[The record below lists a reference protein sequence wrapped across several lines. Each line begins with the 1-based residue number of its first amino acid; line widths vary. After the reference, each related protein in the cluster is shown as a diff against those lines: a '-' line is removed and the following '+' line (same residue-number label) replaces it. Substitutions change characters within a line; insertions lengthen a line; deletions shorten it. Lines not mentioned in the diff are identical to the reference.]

1 MKTVIFPEVLA
12 QAAKLSSNRLTG
24 YGETIGEVVLDI
36 CKNYPALNAHLFYDN
51 CQFKEHFLLT
61 SKGALAEPNTPLAGG
76 DEVEIMLATSGG
88 TDSSGLSNDEV
99 QRYVRHITL
108 PQVGRQGQLRLKK
121 AKVLIIGTGGLGS
134 PVSLYLAAAGVGTI
148 GLADFDVVESSNLQR
163 QVVHGYSTLGMPKVE
178 SARQRLLDMNPHIE
192 VRTHQCAV
200 DSENAK
206 DLIGQYDLVVDGTD
220 NFASRYLV
228 NAVCAKQNKP
238 LVFGAINRFDGQISV
253 FNLNGGPCYQCLFP
267 KNPPPELA
275 PSCNAG
281 GVIGVLP
288 GVVGLLQAT
297 EAVKVILGIGESLA
311 GRLLRFDA
319 LRMRFDEV
327 KFGRRRHCPACG
339 VASTNTASASVD
351 EQICESVSAQSER
364 LEAHR
369 YIAPNSLHQIIV
381 RGAEGYA
388 LLDVRD
394 ANELEVCRLPGI
406 LNIPLRELDD
416 RMAELDASRRYIVVC
431 YAGVRAESAAA
442 RLLNAGFDRVQVLDG
457 GMKRWARDVEHDM
470 PMY

>member
-12 QAAKLSSNRLTG
+12 RAAKLSSNRLMG
-24 YGETIGEVVLDI
+24 YGGTVGEVISDV
-36 CKNYPALNAHLFYDN
+36 CKKHPALNAHLFYDN
-51 CQFKEHFLLT
+51 REFKEHFLLT
-61 SKGALAEPNTPLAGG
+61 TKGVLAEPDTPLSGD

-88 TDSSGLSNDEV
+88 TDPTGLSNEEV
-99 QRYVRHITL
+99 QRYVRQITL
-108 PQVGRQGQLRLKK
+108 PHVGRQGQLRLKQ
-121 AKVLIIGTGGLGS
+121 AKVLVIGTGGLGS
-134 PVSLYLAAAGVGTI
+134 PVSLYLAAVGVGTI
-148 GLADFDVVESSNLQR
+148 GLADFDLVESSNLQR
-163 QVVHGYSTLGMPKVE
+163 QIVHGYSTLGMPKVD
-178 SARQRLLDMNPHIE
+178 SARQRLLDVNPHIE

-200 DSENAK
+200 NSENAQ

-228 NAVCAKQNKP
+228 NAVCVKQNKP
-238 LVFGAINRFDGQISV
+238 LVFGAINRFDRQISV
-253 FNLNGGPCYQCLFP
+253 FNLNGGPCYQCLFS
-267 KNPPPELA
+267 KNPPPELS

-297 EAVKVILGIGESLA
+297 EAVKVVLGIGESLA

-319 LRMRFDEV
+319 LRMAFDEV
-327 KFGRRRHCPACG
+327 KFGRRSHCPACG
-339 VASTNTASASVD
+339 VASTNAPSVSDD
-351 EQICESVSAQSER
+351 EQACQSAPVLSER

-369 YIAPNSLHQIIV
+369 YIDPNGLHQIIV
-381 RGAEGYA
+381 RGGEGYA

-406 LNIPLRELDD
+406 LNIPLSDLDD
-416 RMAELDASRRYIVVC
+416 RIAELDVSRRYIVVC
-431 YAGVRAESAAA
+431 YAGVRAERAAV
-442 RLLNAGFDRVQVLDG
+442 RLMGAGFDKVQVLDG
-457 GMKRWARDVEHDM
+457 GMKRWARDVERDM